1 MVLQRALYV
10 SLSLQGEKSCP
21 YYMQKGMCRFG
32 VACKFHHPQT
42 HNAQPT
48 SFPFGGSLPVMS
60 LPPATYEAM
69 SRPQAL
75 HPQAYSFMVAPPQ
88 GWSTFMV
95 CLYIYVWSLLQWRSF
110 SLLFLLW
117 LSAFPS
123 QRPMFQEFVL
133 IWKILCFFFFLFLW
147 CRVVMIWKLSLTP
160 VLKELNVGFLW
171 KLGPVNMEIVANTVI
186 QKKGCYYHHDQISL
200 TLWFSL
206 LDQWV
211 FLVFLFILSTSVELV
226 VTPMTLPLL
235 CSGTTRMW

>member
-1 MVLQRALYV
+1 MRQVRITFTFSSSVIQFCMVLQRAFYV

-60 LPPATYEAM
+60 LAPATYEAM

-95 CLYIYVWSLLQWRSF
+95 CLYIYVWSWLQWRPFF
-110 SLLFLLW
+110 SVGLDVALW
-117 LSAFPS
+117 PFSS
-123 QRPMFQEFVL
+123 QRPMYQRVCL
-133 IWKILCFFFFLFLW
+133 NLKDLVCAFFFFLW
-147 CRVVMIWKLSLTP
+147 CRVVMI
-160 VLKELNVGFLW
+160 
-171 KLGPVNMEIVANTVI
+171 
-186 QKKGCYYHHDQISL
+186 
-200 TLWFSL
+200 
-206 LDQWV
+206 
-211 FLVFLFILSTSVELV
+211 
-226 VTPMTLPLL
+226 
-235 CSGTTRMW
+235 